1 MSVQELI
8 ADIRADKARE
18 VESRIYRLTK
28 ALAHLGC
35 SCTQKTR
42 ETDIEA
48 HEVFCRF
55 RQAMQDM
62 S

>member
-18 VESRIYRLTK
+18 VESRIYKLVK
-28 ALAHLGC
+28 ALARLGC
-35 SCTQKTR
+35 SCTQKTC
-42 ETDIEA
+42 ETDIDA

-55 RQAMQDM
+55 RLAMQDL